1 MPSNIEQKSNRVPKP
16 VITIIIYSVSVPF
29 GRKYMSYRNKD
40 SEVLSFVGNEAEYT
54 KGIIKFSDD
63 LYPKDITIYNKID
76 LCKTCTWRCM

>member
-40 SEVLSFVGNEAEYT
+40 SEVLSFVENEAKYT
-54 KGIIKFSDD
+54 RG
-63 LYPKDITIYNKID
+63 
-76 LCKTCTWRCM
+76 